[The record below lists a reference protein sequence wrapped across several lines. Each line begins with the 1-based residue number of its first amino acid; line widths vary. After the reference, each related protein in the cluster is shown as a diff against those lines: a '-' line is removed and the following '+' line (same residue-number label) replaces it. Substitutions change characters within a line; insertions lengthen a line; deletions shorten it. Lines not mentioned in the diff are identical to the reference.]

1 GGLSTQTTPSRVA
14 GWIALVAIMLFAAIE
29 SASLLKFDIVATMLS
44 QVTELGGQVAFGSA
58 IVLVGVVMA
67 RLVARLVGDAVGESG
82 LPSVLK
88 YAIIALA
95 VAMGLRFMG
104 LANEIV
110 NLAFGLILGSAAVAC
125 ALAFGL
131 GGRETA

>member
-1 GGLSTQTTPSRVA
+1 
-14 GWIALVAIMLFAAIE
+14 
-29 SASLLKFDIVATMLS
+29 
-44 QVTELGGQVAFGSA
+44 
-58 IVLVGVVMA
+58 VGVIMA
-67 RLVARLVGDAVGESG
+67 RLVAKLVGDSVGESG
-82 LPSVLK
+82 LPSILK

-131 GGRETA
+131 GGRETAHQVLQRWLHDRKTKPGDRGDA

>member
-1 GGLSTQTTPSRVA
+1 
-14 GWIALVAIMLFAAIE
+14 
-29 SASLLKFDIVATMLS
+29 MLS
-44 QVTELGGQVAFGSA
+44 QVTELGGQVVFGSA

-131 GGRETA
+131 GGRETAHQLLQRWLNERKNKNPPTNRPE